1 MDPNSMCHVLV
12 TTSGQSVGVDFPNV
26 KIVCTAGLPE
36 TIVDAL
42 QRGGRGIWVLSGD
55 QDADTALFV
64 IFYEHWVHGI
74 NLDDYANGDTL
85 DPDRPRKDLMLKNPS
100 ACE

>member
-1 MDPNSMCHVLV
+1 
-12 TTSGQSVGVDFPNV
+12 
-26 KIVCTAGLPE
+26 
-36 TIVDAL
+36 
-42 QRGGRGIWVLSGD
+42 
-55 QDADTALFV
+55 LFV

-100 ACE
+100 AHERAPYYLLMLIQSMICLHILFADYLADTFPDGDLKFITTLIR